1 MKHTRVL
8 IEGIEEQVTCDDSNP
23 EKYSVTT
30 RDGRIFSEDEVKWLP
45 PRHGVLIGL
54 ALNYAD
60 HAAELNF
67 DKPENPILFI
77 KSPSSVN
84 AHNEKAFRPDNVNYM
99 HYESEL
105 VVVIGKTASR
115 VKAEDAMGYVGGYT
129 VCNELTVRDY
139 LEDFSR
145 PPVKVKSVD
154 SFGPLGP
161 WVVGRDDIE
170 DPHNLA
176 VKTWVNGELRQEGN
190 TRDLIFNVPALI
202 EYISS
207 FMTLQPGDMIATGT
221 PKGLS
226 DVKDGDEIIV
236 EVEKVGRLRTYLVS
250 EKEYYGQK

>member
-1 MKHTRVL
+1 MKHARVL
-8 IEGIEEQVTCDDSNP
+8 IDGVEEQVVCNDANP
-23 EKYSVTT
+23 EATLVTT
-30 RDGRIFSEDEVKWLP
+30 WDGREYSETEVKWLP
-45 PRHGVLIGL
+45 PKHGVLIGL
-54 ALNYAD
+54 DLNYAD
-60 HAAELNF
+60 YAAKLDV
-67 DKPENPILFI
+67 DKPVSPILFI

-84 AHNEKAFRPDNVNYM
+84 AHNEKAFRPDNINYM

-105 VVVIGKTASR
+105 VVVMGKTACQ
-115 VKAEDAMGYVGGYT
+115 VKAADAMDYVCGYT

-161 WVVGRDDIE
+161 WVVDRDDIE
-170 DPHNLA
+170 DPHKLA
-176 VKTWVNGELRQEGN
+176 VRTWVNGELRQEGN
-190 TRDLIFNVPALI
+190 TKDLIFNVPALI
-202 EYISS
+202 EYISN

-226 DVKDGDEIIV
+226 DVKAGDEIIV

-250 EKEYYGQK
+250 EEEFYAL